1 MCICIKCKSYVESR
15 AVIIYDLN
23 FDFFTF
29 AYMNVCMCVEY
40 LNIFKEILCK
50 YLNCLRHLKLSFK
63 TF

>member
-15 AVIIYDLN
+15 AVIIYDSN

-50 YLNCLRHLKLSFK
+50 I
-63 TF
+63 